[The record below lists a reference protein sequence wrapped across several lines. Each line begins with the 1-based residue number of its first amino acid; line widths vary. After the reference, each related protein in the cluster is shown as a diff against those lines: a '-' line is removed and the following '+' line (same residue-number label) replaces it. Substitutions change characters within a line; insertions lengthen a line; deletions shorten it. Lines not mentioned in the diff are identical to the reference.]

1 MHGLAVSSGREN
13 ELQEAVREIEVVFGR
28 SIRSI
33 PEADVEAYAR
43 RMEGVGWK
51 EILEFLREI
60 KERSGNPNF
69 PDVAPTAEKLPRA
82 RRLADAGLKLELE
95 NMSRLL
101 RVRNYSPATDRAY
114 RRDILAFVEWLMERE
129 KRLTVDVEER
139 LVMDFMLARRDAGA
153 PAQSL
158 RGFRAALKIY
168 CEAQGQRRDFLSV
181 QTIRGK
187 KALPRVLNTKEVVDF
202 LGSIKNEK
210 HWLLVSL
217 MYSSG
222 LRISEVVRV
231 RVQDFDLMNMTLMV
245 RQGKGKKDRLTIL
258 SGRQVELLEKY
269 MLNKQGKDYLVES
282 AMRPG
287 RHLSSRSL
295 QHVVERAMKRA
306 GIMGGGS
313 AHTLRHSF
321 ATHLL
326 ESGTD
331 IRHIQKLLGHEHI
344 HTTQRYTHVAKR
356 SLNKVKSPL

>member
-1 MHGLAVSSGREN
+1 MGGFAESPERGQEF
-13 ELQEAVREIEVVFGR
+13 QEAVREIELVFGR
-28 SIRSI
+28 PFRQI
-33 PEADVEAYAR
+33 PESDVEAYAQ
-43 RMEGVGWK
+43 RMSGSGAK
-51 EILEFLREI
+51 DILELLRKPE
-60 KERSGNPNF
+60 SWGGNPNF
-69 PDVAPTAEKLPRA
+69 PEVVPPAEKLPRA
-82 RRLADAGLKLELE
+82 IRLTDAVLKLELE

-114 RRDILAFVEWLMERE
+114 RRDILGFVEWLMARG
-129 KRLTVDVEER
+129 KRLTVDVEEK
-139 LVMDFMLARRDAGA
+139 LVVDFMLERREAGA
-153 PAQSL
+153 PAQSV

-168 CEAQGQRRDFLSV
+168 CEAQGKRRDFSLIE
-181 QTIRGK
+181 TIRGR
-187 KALPRVLNTKEVVDF
+187 KALPRVLNTQEVADF
-202 LGSIKNEK
+202 LNSVTNEK
-210 HWLLVSL
+210 HWLLISL

-231 RVQDFDLMNMTLMV
+231 RVQDIDLLNMTLMV

-258 SGRQVELLEKY
+258 SGRQRELLQKY
-269 MLNKQGKDYLVES
+269 MRNKEGKNYLVES

-306 GIMGGGS
+306 GISGGGS

-344 HTTQRYTHVAKR
+344 RTTQTYTHVAKR